1 MKRDFRMANHKS
13 AKKRIRQTGRR
24 TEVNRTRVS
33 RIRTFV
39 RKVEE
44 AIASGDKEQASAA
57 FREAQPELMR
67 GATRGVM
74 HQNTVARRLSRLSR
88 RIKAM
93 NA

>member
-1 MKRDFRMANHKS
+1 MAYHSS
-13 AKKRIRQTGRR
+13 AKKRIRQIARR
-24 TEVNRTRVS
+24 TEVNTARVS

-44 AIASGDKEQASAA
+44 AIASGNKETATVA
-57 FREAQPELMR
+57 FCEVQPELMR
-67 GATRGVM
+67 GAKAGLLHR
-74 HQNTVARRLSRLSR
+74 NTVARRVSRLSR

>member
-1 MKRDFRMANHKS
+1 MAYHSS
-13 AKKRIRQTGRR
+13 AKKRIRQIARR
-24 TEVNRTRVS
+24 TEVNRARIS

-44 AIASGDKEQASAA
+44 AIESGNKETAA
-57 FREAQPELMR
+57 VTLREVQPELMR
-67 GATRGVM
+67 GAKSGLLHR
-74 HQNTVARRLSRLSR
+74 NTVARRVSRLSR